1 MKLIGKYIVIA
12 LIAFVL
18 IITPVLQGNQ
28 VGNDSRESCNCCDCC
43 CGCGELE
50 TENAQAERDDA
61 GCGCNMTDSEIPV
74 EVPFEGQVQTV
85 NHDSA
90 AELFAQ
96 SCPEL
101 RQFKPESN
109 YHSLNDRINEH
120 GPPLYKINSAYLI

>member
-18 IITPVLQGNQ
+18 VITPVLQGNQ
-28 VGNDSRESCNCCDCC
+28 AANNSRESCDCCDCC
-43 CGCGELE
+43 CGCGEQE
-50 TENAQAERDDA
+50 AENAQAECEDA

-74 EVPFEGQVQTV
+74 EVPFDGQVQTV

-90 AELFAQ
+90 AELSDQ
-96 SCPEL
+96 SCSKL
-101 RQFKPESN
+101 RQIRPESN
-109 YHSLNDRINEH
+109 YYSSNDRINEY